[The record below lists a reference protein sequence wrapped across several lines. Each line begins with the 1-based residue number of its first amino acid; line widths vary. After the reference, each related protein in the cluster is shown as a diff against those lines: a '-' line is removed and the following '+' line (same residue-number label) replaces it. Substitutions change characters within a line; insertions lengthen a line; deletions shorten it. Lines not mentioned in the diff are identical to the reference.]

1 MRTKLTFDERQLPVL
16 DTNGGFRRW
25 HRRLDFGTSCVAEKV
40 RNDPL
45 TDWRMSCR
53 FCCATDNGRWNRQVI
68 LGLPQL
74 PPTGSAALTL
84 LKSSVVTSIEPVE
97 RWSDASIDP

>member
-1 MRTKLTFDERQLPVL
+1 MAQTV
-16 DTNGGFRRW
+16 GFW
-25 HRRLDFGTSCVAEKV
+25 HILVAEKV

-74 PPTGSAALTL
+74 HPTGSAALTL